1 MTAPRPFSQL
11 AVLITGGSSGIGL
24 AAAEGFARDGVR
36 AIAIIGRNAERA
48 TDAANGLKTSYPDMD
63 ARAYVGDVTSQGDVE
78 RIVAAVEADF
88 GGIDVLVNCAGGDPL
103 PALFHTIDMGLV
115 THATTYYM
123 NATLLMCRAVI
134 PGMYE
139 RRRGSI
145 INVASDA
152 AKVATTG
159 ETVIGAA
166 MAGIT
171 MFSKALALEAKRSMV
186 RVNAVTPSIVRSTR
200 TYGRIQQGDFSQR
213 LFAKAEKLAML
224 GVVEPAEVA
233 EVIVFLGGPA
243 SAKVT
248 GQAISVNGGISAG

>member
-1 MTAPRPFSQL
+1 MTAPRPFSEL
-11 AVLITGGSSGIGL
+11 TVLITGGGSGIGL

-36 AIAIIGRNAERA
+36 AIGLVGRNAERA
-48 TDAANGLKTSYPDMD
+48 SAAAKGLKGAYPGLD
-63 ARAYVGDVTSQGDVE
+63 ARAYVGDVTSRHDVE
-78 RIVAAVEADF
+78 RMVAEAEADF
-88 GGIDVLVNCAGGDPL
+88 GGIDVLVNCAGGDPV
-103 PALFHTIDMGLV
+103 PALFHNIDMGEV
-115 THATTYYM
+115 TQATTYYM

-139 RRRGSI
+139 RKRGSI

-171 MFSKALALEAKRSMV
+171 MFSKALAMEAKRSMV

-200 TYGRIQQGDFSQR
+200 TYGRMQQVDFSQR

-233 EVIVFLGGPA
+233 EVIIFLGGPA
-243 SAKVT
+243 SEKVT

>member
-1 MTAPRPFSQL
+1 MIKPQQFSEL
-11 AVLITGGSSGIGL
+11 SVLITGGTSGIGL
-24 AAAEGFARDGVR
+24 ASAQGFAKAGVK
-36 AIAIIGRNAERA
+36 AVGIVGRNVERA
-48 TDAANGLKTSYPDMD
+48 ADAARGLKADYPDLD
-63 ARAYVGDVTSQGDVE
+63 VHSYVADVTSRNDVE
-78 RIVAAVEADF
+78 RLVAEVEGTSGA
-88 GGIDVLVNCAGGDPL
+88 IDVLVNCAGGDPM
-103 PALFHTIDMGLV
+103 PALFHTIDIDAV

-139 RRRGSI
+139 RKSGSI

-166 MAGIT
+166 MAAIT
-171 MFSKALALEAKRSMV
+171 MFSKALAMEAKRSKV

-200 TYGRIQQGDFSQR
+200 TYGRIQEGDFSAR
-213 LFAKAEKLAML
+213 LFAKAERLAML

-233 EVIVFLGGPA
+233 EVIVFLGGPL
-243 SAKVT
+243 SSKVT